1 MFCTILC
8 GKIALRTKS
17 PRILGRGDYE
27 KVVAQEETKMIIGD
41 KKLEA
46 LKKMPVIETA
56 VFKSKDGKYIV
67 NKTTITDIKPVNYF
81 QAVIDNDPKE

>member
-1 MFCTILC
+1 
-8 GKIALRTKS
+8 
-17 PRILGRGDYE
+17 
-27 KVVAQEETKMIIGD
+27 MIIGD

-46 LKKMPVIETA
+46 LKKMPVIETV

-81 QAVIDNDPKE
+81 QAVLDNEPKE